1 MERIEKLRNL
11 MKEDSVE
18 SLLITNLNNIFYL
31 TGFWGTSATVL
42 VTENEQ
48 YFITDARYTLIARET
63 VKNFKIIES
72 RQPLVE
78 VDSILKSENIFSLQ
92 FEGEVS
98 FAFYQ
103 NLKNTLSVDLKASSN
118 LVEKLRII
126 KDNSEIKLI
135 EKACSIS
142 DQAFIDVLDFIKVG
156 ISEFDVAN
164 FLDFRMRELGASGI
178 SFETIVAS
186 GNRSSMPHGVASDKF
201 LELGDTITLDF
212 GCYYNHYV
220 SDMTR
225 TVFLGQPEDKM
236 VEIYNAVLESNNTLI
251 NQTKAGLLYKDYDGI
266 ARDVIEQAC
275 YGDFFTHGIGH
286 GIGIDIHEDPFFG
299 KTSEEKLQA
308 GMVITDEPGIYVDDL
323 GGVRIEDDLVVLDN
337 GCKIIT
343 KAPKELIII

>member
-42 VTENEQ
+42 VTENDQ
-48 YFITDARYTLIARET
+48 YFITDARYTLIANET
-63 VKNFKIIES
+63 VENFKIIES
-72 RQPLVE
+72 RQPLVK
-78 VDSILKSENIFSLQ
+78 VDSILKSENISYLQ

-156 ISEFDVAN
+156 ISELDVAN

-186 GNRSSMPHGVASDKF
+186 GNRSSMPHGVASDKL

-236 VEIYNAVLESNNTLI
+236 VEIYNTVLESNNTLI

-266 ARDVIEQAC
+266 ARDVIEQAG
-275 YGDFFTHGIGH
+275 YGNYFTHGIGH

-299 KTSEEKLQA
+299 KTSEEKLQV